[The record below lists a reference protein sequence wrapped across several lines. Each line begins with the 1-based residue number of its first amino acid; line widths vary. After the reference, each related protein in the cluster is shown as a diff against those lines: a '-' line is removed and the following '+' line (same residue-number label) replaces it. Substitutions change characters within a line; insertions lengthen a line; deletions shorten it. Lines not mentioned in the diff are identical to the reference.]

1 MMRDD
6 ALMRRGGGA
15 RGGSPRRTTKRR
27 PAIHRVT
34 RTTERPTDT
43 SVSRSTFFERVRRA
57 ATRKERD
64 VRIAPTRT
72 SVDFCP
78 DFKLTVTTW

>member
-6 ALMRRGGGA
+6 TLTRRGGGA
-15 RGGSPRRTTKRR
+15 WGGSRRTTKRR

-34 RTTERPTDT
+34 RTTERSTDT